1 MMRLINNMV
10 KDTSEKLAKLANK
23 IKILNDR
30 KKLLEQSFKKD
41 ERKKDTRRKIL
52 LGSFVLYYLDKNDEL
67 KKIIN
72 NEFSNF
78 LTRDVDKKLFDEILN
93 NEQNNQ

>member
-1 MMRLINNMV
+1 
-10 KDTSEKLAKLANK
+10 
-23 IKILNDR
+23 
-30 KKLLEQSFKKD
+30 D

>member
-1 MMRLINNMV
+1 MMRLKNNMV